1 LSAAEGDNQIEHITD
16 YRQTQTV
23 DMRHKTMMKRRTI
36 AVIAAILAVTL
47 VFYAAAS
54 TETNRLTDQSF
65 EATISKLIAEQYPAE
80 WQNSIQAHGSKDS
93 SVGAELTKKIEESKS
108 GETIDVIVLLKSKPR
123 VSPLASQKSV
133 VGALRDSNIRIKHQY
148 HIINGM
154 TAEIP
159 AESIKEVAD
168 LPDVE
173 CVYLDREIHLIEPM
187 EAEEPAQAGFV
198 GSLGSAELAA
208 EREEG
213 TKERVWDEGIDGSG
227 IVVAIIDTGI
237 DKNHPDLYGKII
249 AEKNFV
255 DDGMTAD
262 DQNGHGT
269 HCAGIIA
276 GTGEA
281 SSGRYRGVAPG
292 ALLMNAR
299 VLNSEG
305 SGELS
310 GVIAGIEWAV
320 DNGADVISISI
331 GRFNPGDVQS
341 KPECMTVDAAMDAGV
356 VVCIAAGNS
365 E

>member
-1 LSAAEGDNQIEHITD
+1 
-16 YRQTQTV
+16 
-23 DMRHKTMMKRRTI
+23 MMKRRTI
-36 AVIAAILAVTL
+36 AAIAVILAVTL
-47 VFYAAAS
+47 VFYATAS
-54 TETNRLTDQSF
+54 TENNRLTDQPF
-65 EATISKLIAEQYPAE
+65 EATISTLIAEQYPAE

-93 SVGAELTKKIEESKS
+93 SVGAELTKKMEEGES
-108 GETIDVIVLLKSKPR
+108 GEFIDVIVLLKSRPR
-123 VSPLASQKSV
+123 VSSLASQKSV
-133 VGALRDSNIRIKHQY
+133 VGALRDNNIEIKHQY
-148 HIINGM
+148 HIINGIS
-154 TAEIP
+154 AEMP

-173 CVYLDREIHLIEPM
+173 CVYLDREIHLIAPI
-187 EAEEPAQAGFV
+187 EAEEPAQAGSV
-198 GSLGSAELAA
+198 GSSGPAELAA
-208 EREEG
+208 ERGEG
-213 TKERVWDEGIDGSG
+213 TEERVWDEGIDGSG

-281 SSGRYRGVAPG
+281 SGGRYKGVAPG

-299 VLNSEG
+299 VLDSEG
-305 SGELS
+305 TGELS
-310 GVIAGIEWAV
+310 DIIASIEWAV

-331 GRFNPGDVQS
+331 GGPHPGDVQS

-365 E
+365 G

>member
-1 LSAAEGDNQIEHITD
+1 
-16 YRQTQTV
+16 
-23 DMRHKTMMKRRTI
+23 MMKRRTI
-36 AVIAAILAVTL
+36 VVIAAILTVTL
-47 VFYAAAS
+47 VFYATAS
-54 TETNRLTDQSF
+54 TENNRSTDQPF
-65 EATISKLIAEQYPAE
+65 EATISTLIAEQYPAE

-93 SVGAELTKKIEESKS
+93 SVGAELTKKMEESKS
-108 GETIDVIVLLKSKPR
+108 GEFIDVIVLLKSRPR
-123 VSPLASQKSV
+123 VSSLASQKSV
-133 VGALRDSNIRIKHQY
+133 VGALRDSNIEIKHQY
-148 HIINGM
+148 HIINGI

-173 CVYLDREIHLIEPM
+173 CVYLDREIHLIAPIA
-187 EAEEPAQAGFV
+187 AEEPAQARSV
-198 GSLGSAELAA
+198 GSSGSAELAA
-208 EREEG
+208 ESGEG
-213 TKERVWDEGIDGSG
+213 TEERVWDEGIDGRG

-281 SSGRYRGVAPG
+281 SGGRYKGVAPG

-299 VLNSEG
+299 ILDSEG
-305 SGELS
+305 NGELS
-310 GVIAGIEWAV
+310 DIIAGIEWAV
-320 DNGADVISISI
+320 DNGADVISI
-331 GRFNPGDVQS
+331 
-341 KPECMTVDAAMDAGV
+341 T
-356 VVCIAAGNS
+356 
-365 E
+365 